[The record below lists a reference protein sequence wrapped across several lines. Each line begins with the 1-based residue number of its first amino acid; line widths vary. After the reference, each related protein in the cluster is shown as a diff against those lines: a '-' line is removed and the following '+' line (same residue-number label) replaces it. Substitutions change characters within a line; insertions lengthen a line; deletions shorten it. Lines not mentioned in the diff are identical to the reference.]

1 MIIDLSNFKHHY
13 KLQYTGEI
21 VSDNVFYEARH
32 WTVRN
37 GLKNKYKKIYTI
49 LLLEAKVQQMSEIAL
64 VIRYN
69 TNHDVDNT
77 SIMGKMLVDTMKG
90 QQIENDG
97 KKFYKTRVT
106 QYWKDLPKGTI
117 EFNILGDD

>member
-1 MIIDLSNFKHHY
+1 MIIDLSHFKYHY
-13 KLQYTGEI
+13 KLTHKGEI

-32 WTVRN
+32 WTVRS
-37 GLKNKYKKIYTI
+37 GFKNKYKKIFTI
-49 LLLEAKVQQMSEIAL
+49 LLLESKVKKMSEIAL
-64 VIRYN
+64 VVRYN

-90 QQIENDG
+90 IQIENDG

-106 QYWKDLPKGTI
+106 QYDSTIEKGTI
-117 EFNILGDD
+117 EFNILGND